1 MNSNKIKTNLLTST
15 SVKLIES
22 KVFYPNESFRQ
33 MKIIEIYMTLKKIEL
48 TRSDVNLHVLY
59 NDLTM

>member
-1 MNSNKIKTNLLTST
+1 
-15 SVKLIES
+15 
-22 KVFYPNESFRQ
+22 
-33 MKIIEIYMTLKKIEL
+33 MKIIEMYMTLKKIEL

>member
-22 KVFYPNESFRQ
+22 KQFYPNESFRQ
-33 MKIIEIYMTLKKIEL
+33 MKIIEMYIAKW
-48 TRSDVNLHVLY
+48 SSPDVNLHVLY